1 MRKKMSKE
9 LSRHKIRQKAVQALF
24 PLDINQVL
32 EKKDAINAAL
42 ELEYAEIVDKNQ
54 EHFVPAYLDFLV
66 TGVCENKDELDEK
79 IKNHLRKG
87 WRIERLSKM
96 DLIILR
102 IGLFEMLYVEDLPNK
117 VALNE
122 AIELTK
128 TFSDEQSR
136 KFVNGILSAVNA
148 EIEAS
153 L

>member
-9 LSRHKIRQKAVQALF
+9 LSRHEIRQKAVQALF
-24 PLDINQVL
+24 PLDVNQVL
-32 EKKDAINAAL
+32 EKKDAIDAAL
-42 ELEYAEIVDKNQ
+42 ELEHDDMIDKSQ
-54 EHFVPAYLDFLV
+54 ESFIPDYLDFLV
-66 TGVCENKDELDEK
+66 TNVCEKKTELDER
-79 IKNHLRKG
+79 IKRHLRKG

-96 DLIILR
+96 DLVILR
-102 IGLFEMLYVEDLPNK
+102 IGLFEMLYVEDVPNK

-136 KFVNGILSAVNA
+136 KFVNGILSAVNT